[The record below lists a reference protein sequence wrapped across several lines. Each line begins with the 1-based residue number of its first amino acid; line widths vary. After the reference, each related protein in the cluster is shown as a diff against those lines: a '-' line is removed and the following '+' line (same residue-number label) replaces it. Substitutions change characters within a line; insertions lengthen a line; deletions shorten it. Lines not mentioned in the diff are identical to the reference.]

1 MEIMKIIFYISFC
14 IFITSCT
21 TKHYVEL
28 SNEKIKNINIPK
40 DYTAIYCS
48 CDNNPLQASIIDKLI
63 MTGIKVIKID
73 DHTKINEIKS
83 NKSIVIYGYNK
94 TINESPKNYS
104 VTNLVKRSESINC
117 GKGCTISRRWNQ
129 IVRKTVT
136 TSGDSIHNNVLIY
149 KIDEN
154 TELLMAVNSGDKYS
168 INLNTKKETGGEE
181 NIVSESNAYKFN

>member
-1 MEIMKIIFYISFC
+1 MEIMKVVYYILFC
-14 IFITSCT
+14 TFITSRS

-28 SNEKIKNINIPK
+28 SNEKIKNIDIPK

-94 TINESPKNYS
+94 TINESPKNYT
-104 VTNLVKRSESINC
+104 VTNLVKRSESVNC

-168 INLNTKKETGGEE
+168 INLKSKKETGGKE
-181 NIVSESNAYKFN
+181 NIISESNAYKFN

>member
-1 MEIMKIIFYISFC
+1 MKIILYILFC

-21 TKHYVEL
+21 TKHYKEL
-28 SNEKIKNINIPK
+28 SNEKIKKISIPK

-168 INLNTKKETGGEE
+168 INLKTKKETGGKD

>member
-1 MEIMKIIFYISFC
+1 M
-14 IFITSCT
+14 
-21 TKHYVEL
+21 
-28 SNEKIKNINIPK
+28 
-40 DYTAIYCS
+40 
-48 CDNNPLQASIIDKLI
+48 
-63 MTGIKVIKID
+63 
-73 DHTKINEIKS
+73 
-83 NKSIVIYGYNK
+83 
-94 TINESPKNYS
+94 
-104 VTNLVKRSESINC
+104 VKRSESINC

-168 INLNTKKETGGEE
+168 ISLKTKKETGGEE